1 MSKASKTIERE
12 PFRRANADGVGVG
25 SADGSGEMFDAIA
38 ERYDLLNRVLSLGL
52 DAGWRRKAVRAL
64 RLPSTAEALD
74 LATGTADLA
83 LEMARQHPLANV
95 VGLDPSGGMLRRGRR
110 KVADSPSHDRI
121 RLEQGSAESLP
132 FDEDSFDGVG
142 MAFGI
147 RNVTDRPAALREM
160 ARVCRPDGRVAILEL
175 SEPRGLI
182 GLGAKFYLRSV
193 VPWLGG
199 LLAGSREYRYL
210 QRSIAA
216 FPPPDRFAEV
226 MHEAGLE
233 MVELRPLLFG
243 VCHLYVA
250 RPRVEENV
258 R

>member
-1 MSKASKTIERE
+1 MSKASDTIEQKHLGRT
-12 PFRRANADGVGVG
+12 NADGVGVG

-38 ERYDLLNRVLSLGL
+38 DRYDLLNRVLSLGL
-52 DAGWRRKAVRAL
+52 DGGWRRQAVDAL
-64 RLPSTAEALD
+64 QLPTPADALD

-83 LEMARQHPLANV
+83 LEMARQAPEARV
-95 VGLDPSGGMLRRGRR
+95 VGVDPSAGMLRRGRR
-110 KVADSPSHDRI
+110 KVEDLQIADRI
-121 RLEQGSAESLP
+121 RLEQGSAEALP
-132 FDEDSFDGVG
+132 FGENSFDGVG

-160 ARVCRPDGRVAILEL
+160 ARVCRPAGRVAILEL

-193 VPWLGG
+193 VPWLGC

-216 FPPPDRFAEV
+216 FPPPDRFAEL
-226 MHEAGLE
+226 MQDNGLE
-233 MVELRPLLFG
+233 VLEQRPLLFG
-243 VCHLYVA
+243 VCHLYIA
-250 RPRVEENV
+250 RPASAESQR
-258 R
+258 